1 VSGTVCAPRN
11 PTATTD
17 DVVLRGDPRTV
28 LSLPALLPLVA
39 PPFGGTAPECAA
51 DTGSWC
57 ARVWSWTG
65 LAWLARGAD
74 GTVSV
79 LVSVIGI
86 VVVAVALRTLLNR
99 VIAHVAAGVG
109 VPGLLGLLRRRHGV
123 SHAASIEAFG
133 SARRA
138 QRARTV
144 GSVLSSAT
152 TIVIFGTAFM
162 MVLSRFGVNLAPVLA
177 SAGVLGLA
185 VGFGAQNL
193 VRDFISGI
201 FMLLEDQYGVGDHV
215 DLGDA
220 VGTIERVGLRTT
232 SVRDVSGVVW
242 YVRNGTIER
251 VGNAS
256 QDHAVAVVDVP
267 IQLDAD
273 VEEAVRVAERAA
285 NEAVD
290 DGLARDVLDPPRV
303 LGVQDVTE
311 SGMTL
316 RVTTR
321 TRPNRQWAVKR
332 AVTERV
338 VADLRAG
345 TSDTA
350 A

>member
-1 VSGTVCAPRN
+1 MLAQAP
-11 PTATTD
+11 
-17 DVVLRGDPRTV
+17 GI
-28 LSLPALLPLVA
+28 PAPDCVA
-39 PPFGGTAPECAA
+39 DA
-51 DTGSWC
+51 GSWC
-57 ARVWSWTG
+57 ARVYSWTG
-65 LAWLARGAD
+65 VAWLSRDAD
-74 GTVSV
+74 STISV
-79 LVSVIGI
+79 LVSVVLI
-86 VVVAVALRTLLNR
+86 VAVAALVRLVVNR
-99 VIAHVAAGVG
+99 VITHVATGAG
-109 VPGLLGLLRRRHGV
+109 VPGLLSLLRRRRGM
-123 SHAASIEAFG
+123 SDAERIEAFG

-144 GSVLSSAT
+144 ASVLRSAAS
-152 TIVIFGTAFM
+152 ILILGTAFM

-193 VRDFISGI
+193 VKDFLSGI

-232 SVRDVSGVVW
+232 SVRDDAGVVW

-267 IQLDAD
+267 LELDAD
-273 VEEAVRVAERAA
+273 VEEAGRVAAEAA
-285 NEAVD
+285 REAVGA
-290 DGLARDVLDPPRV
+290 GLAHDVLEPPRV
-303 LGVQDVTE
+303 LGVQSVTE

-316 RVTTR
+316 RLTTK

-338 VADLRAG
+338 VSDLR
-345 TSDTA
+345 TA

>member
-1 VSGTVCAPRN
+1 MCIRDRS
-11 PTATTD
+11 
-17 DVVLRGDPRTV
+17 
-28 LSLPALLPLVA
+28 PALLPHAA
-39 PPFGGTAPECAA
+39 PPLGAAPECAA
-51 DTGSWC
+51 DAGSWC
-57 ARVWSWTG
+57 ARVYSWTG
-65 LAWLARGAD
+65 TSWLARGAD
-74 GTVSV
+74 ATVSV
-79 LVSVIGI
+79 LFSVVAI
-86 VVVAVALRTLLNR
+86 VVVAIVVRFVVSR
-99 VIAHVAAGVG
+99 VISHVSAGAG
-109 VPGLLGLLRRRHGV
+109 VPGLLSLLRRRRGV
-123 SHAASIEAFG
+123 TDAERIEAFG

-144 GSVLSSAT
+144 GSVLRSAA
-152 TIVIFGTAFM
+152 TILIFGTAFM

-193 VRDFISGI
+193 VKDFISGI

-267 IQLDAD
+267 IELDTD
-273 VEEAVRVAERAA
+273 VEEAGRVAEKAARAA
-285 NEAVD
+285 VGN
-290 DGLARDVLDPPRV
+290 GLSRDVIDAPRV
-303 LGVQDVTE
+303 LGVQTVTE

-316 RVTTR
+316 RLTTT
-321 TRPNRQWAVKR
+321 TRPNKQWAVKR
-332 AVTERV
+332 AITERV
-338 VADLRAG
+338 VSDLR
-345 TSDTA
+345 TTTHSSA
-350 A
+350 AA

>member
-1 VSGTVCAPRN
+1 MQPSA
-11 PTATTD
+11 
-17 DVVLRGDPRTV
+17 
-28 LSLPALLPLVA
+28 LPLPHVA
-39 PPFGGTAPECAA
+39 APFGAVAPECAA
-51 DTGSWC
+51 DAGSWC
-57 ARVWSWTG
+57 SRVWSWTG
-65 LAWLARGAD
+65 MSWLARGAD
-74 GTVSV
+74 ATVSV
-79 LVSVIGI
+79 LFSVIGI
-86 VVVAVALRTLLNR
+86 VLVALIVRFVVNR
-99 VIAHVAAGVG
+99 VIAQISAGAG
-109 VPGLLGLLRRRHGV
+109 VPGLMSLLRRGRGV
-123 SHAASIEAFG
+123 TDAESIEAFG

-144 GSVLSSAT
+144 GSVLRSAA
-152 TIVIFGTAFM
+152 TILIFGTAFM

-193 VRDFISGI
+193 VKDFISGI

-220 VGTIERVGLRTT
+220 VGTIEHVGLRTT

-267 IQLDAD
+267 LELDTD
-273 VEEAVRVAERAA
+273 VEEAGRVAEKAA
-285 NEAVD
+285 REAVGE
-290 DGLARDVLDPPRV
+290 GLARDVIDPPRV
-303 LGVQDVTE
+303 LGVQAVTE
-311 SGMTL
+311 SALTL
-316 RVTTR
+316 RLTTK

-332 AVTERV
+332 AITERV
-338 VADLRAG
+338 VSDLRTASAPTG
-345 TSDTA
+345 TATA

>member
-1 VSGTVCAPRN
+1 
-11 PTATTD
+11 
-17 DVVLRGDPRTV
+17 VLPTV
-28 LSLPALLPLVA
+28 LLSAPQLPYVA
-39 PPFGGTAPECAA
+39 PPSGGVAPECAA
-51 DTGSWC
+51 DAGSWC
-57 ARVWSWTG
+57 SRVWSWTG
-65 LAWLARGAD
+65 LSWLARGAD
-74 GTVSV
+74 TTVSV
-79 LVSVIGI
+79 LFSVIGI
-86 VVVAVALRTLLNR
+86 VVVAVIVRFVVNR
-99 VIAHVAAGVG
+99 MIVQISTGAGA
-109 VPGLLGLLRRRHGV
+109 PGLMSLVRRRSGV
-123 SHAASIEAFG
+123 TDAESIEAFG

-138 QRARTV
+138 QRAKTV
-144 GSVLSSAT
+144 GSVVSSAA
-152 TIVIFGTAFM
+152 TILIFGTAFM

-193 VRDFISGI
+193 VKDFISGI

-267 IQLDAD
+267 LELDTD
-273 VEEAVRVAERAA
+273 VEEAGRIAGKAA
-285 NEAVD
+285 HEAVGN
-290 DGLARDVLDPPRV
+290 GLARDIIDPPRV
-303 LGVQDVTE
+303 LGVQAVSE
-311 SGMTL
+311 SALTL
-316 RVTTR
+316 RLTAK

-332 AVTERV
+332 AITERV
-338 VADLRAG
+338 VSDLRASSAART
-345 TSDTA
+345 TSDATAGATTA